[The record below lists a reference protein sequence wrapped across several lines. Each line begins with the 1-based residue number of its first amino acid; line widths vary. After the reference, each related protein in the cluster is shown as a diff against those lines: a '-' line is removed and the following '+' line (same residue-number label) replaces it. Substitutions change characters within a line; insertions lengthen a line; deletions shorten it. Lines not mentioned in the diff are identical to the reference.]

1 MNCYKFY
8 DFSSE
13 RDKTSPRARVKLK
26 DDQEKRV
33 AMKTKMMVTLYRHKE
48 LLKKEILRK
57 RALLEKELQY
67 EIQVLHICFKTNT
80 SILTTSLFET
90 EGGE

>member
-1 MNCYKFY
+1 MVGIQNYFN
-8 DFSSE
+8 SE

-67 EIQVLHICFKTNT
+67 EIQVCN
-80 SILTTSLFET
+80 
-90 EGGE
+90 